1 MGRGISR
8 GSTTQRDASRG
19 VEQRGLVWGMDQFV
33 TRGPLYPEGEK
44 TSANCN
50 GWGEIWEPEG
60 CGPIVVVRRK
70 LFPRKF
76 VQLESCRSLVLR
88 LCIFFTP
95 PFFPLPPFSS
105 LHGSRGE
112 DIRKFGGFWKVGIE
126 EFFEGFFLEIFFI
139 SFLLRVV
146 DVSFEEKKGWERKS

>member
-50 GWGEIWEPEG
+50 GWGEIWEPES

-70 LFPRKF
+70 LFSRKF

-112 DIRKFGGFWKVGIE
+112 DIRKIARGILKSRDRGI
-126 EFFEGFFLEIFFI
+126 FRRIFPRNFLHL
-139 SFLLRVV
+139 FLATSCRC
-146 DVSFEEKKGWERKS
+146 